1 MSRGYD
7 VKRYLIIN
15 FVSKIKYSYT
25 LQLLFGLT
33 LINNRYYQDS
43 IFGDLNP
50 FYRDNFLTV
59 SKLTATRLRPGKFF
73 LRVFVFFVYAVMLCP
88 LLFVMWLSF
97 FKDAILYFPPSGY
110 TFQWYQNAWEN
121 QAFINGFVFSMQ
133 VALVSAL
140 VGVCLGVL
148 AALGIIRYKFQGN
161 KFVNTLLLS
170 PLLMPGIVTGI
181 AIYLFYLRT
190 ENFLDRDIVGTIG
203 GLVLA
208 HICLTIPWTVRLVSA
223 SMQGLD
229 PSIEE
234 AARNLGANGRV
245 AFLRITLPMLRPA
258 IVAAALFS
266 FIVSFENLEVSLSL
280 VGPGNTT
287 LPIAIMQYLE
297 FNLDPTIAA
306 VSTVQIL
313 LLGVIMLVTDR
324 FVKLSQL
331 V

>member
-1 MSRGYD
+1 MIEESSST
-7 VKRYLIIN
+7 KRLSLGRWPLRI
-15 FVSKIKYSYT
+15 FVI
-25 LQLLFGLT
+25 L
-33 LINNRYYQDS
+33 
-43 IFGDLNP
+43 
-50 FYRDNFLTV
+50 
-59 SKLTATRLRPGKFF
+59 
-73 LRVFVFFVYAVMLCP
+73 VYAIMLCP
-88 LLFVMWLSF
+88 LFFVIALSF
-97 FKDAILYFPPSGY
+97 FKDSILFFPPSGY
-110 TFQWYQNAWEN
+110 TLSWYQNAWEN
-121 QAFINGFVFSMQ
+121 QSFINGFIFSLQ
-133 VALVSAL
+133 IALISAL
-140 VGVCLGVL
+140 IGVSLGVM
-148 AALGIIRYKFQGN
+148 AALGIVRFKFSGAQYI
-161 KFVNTLLLS
+161 NTLLLS

-190 ENFLDRDIVGTIG
+190 ENFLDQDIVGTIG

-223 SMQGLD
+223 SMHGLD
-229 PSIEE
+229 GSIEE
-234 AARNLGANGRV
+234 AARNLGANSRV
-245 AFLRITLPMLRPA
+245 AFFRVTLPMLRPA

-324 FVKLSQL
+324 FVKLSQ
-331 V
+331 VV

>member
-1 MSRGYD
+1 MS
-7 VKRYLIIN
+7 V
-15 FVSKIKYSYT
+15 IKAPT
-25 LQLLFGLT
+25 
-33 LINNRYYQDS
+33 
-43 IFGDLNP
+43 
-50 FYRDNFLTV
+50 
-59 SKLTATRLRPGKFF
+59 KRLRPGRLF
-73 LRVFVFFVYAVMLCP
+73 LRFFVFLVYAVMLCP
-88 LLFVMWLSF
+88 LIFVMWLSF
-97 FKDAILYFPPSGY
+97 FKGAILYFPPSGY
-110 TFQWYQNAWEN
+110 TLHWYQNAWEN
-121 QAFINGFVFSMQ
+121 QAFINGFLFSLQ

-140 VGVCLGVL
+140 IGVCLGVI
-148 AALGIIRYKFQGN
+148 AALGIIRYRFQGH

-190 ENFLDRDIVGTIG
+190 ENFLDRDIVGTLG

-245 AFLRITLPMLRPA
+245 AFFKITLPMLRPA

-280 VGPGNTT
+280 VGPGHTT

-324 FVKLSQL
+324 FVKLSQ
-331 V
+331 VV

>member
-1 MSRGYD
+1 MS
-7 VKRYLIIN
+7 V
-15 FVSKIKYSYT
+15 IKAPT
-25 LQLLFGLT
+25 
-33 LINNRYYQDS
+33 
-43 IFGDLNP
+43 
-50 FYRDNFLTV
+50 
-59 SKLTATRLRPGKFF
+59 KRLRPGRLF
-73 LRVFVFFVYAVMLCP
+73 LRFFVFLVYAVMLCP
-88 LLFVMWLSF
+88 LIFVMWLSF
-97 FKDAILYFPPSGY
+97 FKGAILYFPPSGY
-110 TFQWYQNAWEN
+110 TLHWYQNAWEN
-121 QAFINGFVFSMQ
+121 QAFINGFLLSLQ

-140 VGVCLGVL
+140 IGVCLGVI
-148 AALGIIRYKFQGN
+148 AALGIIRHQFQGH

-190 ENFLDRDIVGTIG
+190 ENFLDRDIVGTLS

-245 AFLRITLPMLRPA
+245 AFFKITLPMLRPA

-280 VGPGNTT
+280 VGPGHTT

-324 FVKLSQL
+324 FVKLSQ
-331 V
+331 VV